1 MQKRILCLL
10 TVIICLCAF
19 PAMARVTY
27 PEQRGCV
34 NDDAA
39 VLSAQTVND
48 IIELNDRMDGA
59 EFVVVTRHFLG
70 GADAQE
76 YCKGLFDYWQL
87 DEDDALLLLVIGEER
102 YDVMLGDFVRS
113 CISEEQL
120 SSLLSSQLRAPF
132 INERDYDKAVG
143 NFLLSVSSQIS
154 RSTGENLNT
163 GGLFGTENTA
173 QEKVFDNW
181 KGNWWEGFF
190 AEVVGEDDWDE
201 EKEYAGDTYYYE
213 AYEDDASISRLAI
226 IAIVLVFIVSRRR
239 KKGKSGLGFIG
250 WLLAFSGFKEARKFF
265 RRR

>member
-10 TVIICLCAF
+10 AVIVCLCAF

-27 PEQRGCV
+27 PEKRGYV

-39 VLSAQTVND
+39 VLSVQTAND
-48 IIELNDRMDGA
+48 IEKLNERMDGA
-59 EFVVVTRHFLG
+59 EFTVVTRHFLG
-70 GADAQE
+70 GTDAQE
-76 YCKGLFDYWQL
+76 YCKGLFDYWWL
-87 DEDDALLLLVIGEER
+87 DEDDVLVLLVIGEER
-102 YDVMLGDFVRS
+102 YAVMMGDAVKS

-120 SSLLSSQLRAPF
+120 SSLLSSQMRAPF

-154 RSTGENLNT
+154 RSMGESLNT
-163 GGLFGTENTA
+163 GGLFGT
-173 QEKVFDNW
+173 QETVKNEVFDNW

-190 AEVVGEDDWDE
+190 AEVVGEDDWD
-201 EKEYAGDTYYYE
+201 KAPEYAGDSYYYE

-226 IAIVLVFIVSRRR
+226 IAIVLVFIVSRRK

-250 WLLAFSGFKEARKFF
+250 WLLAFSGFKEARKLF